1 MSTATVGLLS
11 SAATAAC
18 SLTRSGAGSS
28 SGSGNGSPDHLT
40 IIGTMNSSTFTSSSC
55 RSSLSLSF
63 SPRKAAPFTR
73 RTRVSCE
80 VAIKSDSTTSSSS
93 SSSSSSDLSAS
104 SSSPSPDEDASGGE
118 AKIGARV
125 RVKVPLKVYHVPK
138 VPELDLLGKE
148 GQIKQ
153 YVGLWKGKRIS
164 ANLPYKVEFF
174 TEVEG
179 RGSVKFF
186 AHLREDEFEYV

>member
-11 SAATAAC
+11 SAVTAAC
-18 SLTRSGAGSS
+18 SLTRSGAGSV
-28 SGSGNGSPDHLT
+28 SGSGNGLPDHLT
-40 IIGTMNSSTFTSSSC
+40 ILGTMNSSTFTSSSC

-63 SPRKAAPFTR
+63 STRKTTPFTR

-80 VAIKSDSTTSSSS
+80 VAIKSDSKTSS

-104 SSSPSPDEDASGGE
+104 SSSPSSDEDAAGGE

-186 AHLREDEFEYV
+186 SHLREDEFEYV